1 MKKFFQDFK
10 KFISRGNIVDMS
22 VGVIIGTAFS
32 AIVTALTNKIIMPFI
47 NLLLSIG
54 GTNGLENAYTILRPV
69 YTDGVLDLTKSI
81 YIDWGAF
88 ITAII
93 NFFLIALVLFIVLK
107 IAMRADKFLR
117 ATMEDAANIP
127 LQKKKRELR
136 KLAKQQKRKFKVV
149 WNEYL
154 DEQAKLAE
162 EKKKQEEANKPK
174 VETTE
179 DLLKDIRALLIA
191 QQNSPKVAETL
202 DKVPAQA
209 KAEEPVKAE

>member
-32 AIVTALTNKIIMPFI
+32 AIVSALTNKIIMPFI

-107 IAMRADKFLR
+107 VAMRADKFLR
-117 ATMEDAANIP
+117 ATMEDATNIP

-191 QQNSPKVAETL
+191 QQNSQKVEETL
-202 DKVPAQA
+202 DKIPAQA

>member
-1 MKKFFQDFK
+1 MKKFLSDFK

-47 NLLLSIG
+47 NLLLSLG

-93 NFFLIALVLFIVLK
+93 NFFLIALVLFIIVK
-107 IAMRADKFLR
+107 VAMRADKLFKD
-117 ATMEDAANIP
+117 AVEDATNIE
-127 LQKKKRELR
+127 LQKKKREIR
-136 KLAKQQKRKFKVV
+136 KLAKQQNKKFKVA

-154 DEQAKLAE
+154 AEQQRLVE
-162 EKKKQEEANKPK
+162 EKKKLEEENKPK
-174 VETTE
+174 VETQE
-179 DLLKDIRALLIA
+179 EILKDIRELLRNQA
-191 QQNSPKVAETL
+191 NKVEV
-202 DKVPAQA
+202 DKQ
-209 KAEEPVKAE
+209 